1 MFSLVGFSRPF
12 DLVQVVVIETAVER
26 LEALLQVGE
35 VHEPAALGFDRT
47 GDVQLDPERVAVEPT
62 ALVPLGHV
70 WEAVRCLEGELL
82 EDLRDRDAERRR
94 VRVDGDRSTVR
105 E

>member
-1 MFSLVGFSRPF
+1 M
-12 DLVQVVVIETAVER
+12 IETAVER

-35 VHEPAALGFDRT
+35 VHHPAALGFDRT
-47 GDVQLDPERVAVEPT
+47 RDVQLDPERVAVEPS
-62 ALVPLGHV
+62 ALVAVGDV

-82 EDLRDRDAERRR
+82 EDLRNGDSERRR
-94 VRVDGDRSTVR
+94 LGVEAIDRAER